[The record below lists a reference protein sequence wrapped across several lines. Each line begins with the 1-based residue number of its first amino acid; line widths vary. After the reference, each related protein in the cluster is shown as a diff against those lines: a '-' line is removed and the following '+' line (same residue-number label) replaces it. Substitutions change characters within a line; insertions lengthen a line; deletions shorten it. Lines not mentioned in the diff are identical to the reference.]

1 MVKHM
6 KHWVFIFA
14 VMTMVLGVVGPRH
27 ALANDRLDEGVAL
40 VNSLVER
47 IQTVIGDNPNQTP
60 EQDQVRAETNAIID
74 EFFDFD
80 LVARFAAGQAWR
92 SASPT
97 EKSDYKTAFRRV
109 LLALAET
116 QFEYFRHI
124 EYTHKTAISK
134 GPKLMIV
141 SGMVQDKT
149 GEFPDAVISWRISTK
164 AEKPVRIIDLEV
176 ENISM
181 LITQQQE
188 NTAIIRQ
195 NGGSFQAL
203 IDALNQQ
210 ADDIAAG
217 KASISD

>member
-60 EQDQVRAETNAIID
+60 EKDQVRAETNAIID

-210 ADDIAAG
+210 ANDIAAG

>member
-149 GEFPDAVISWRISTK
+149 GEFPDVVISWRISTK

>member
-1 MVKHM
+1 MTNMIKNGVMMVALM
-6 KHWVFIFA
+6 A
-14 VMTMVLGVVGPRH
+14 MVLITAPSNN
-27 ALANDRLDEGVAL
+27 AFANDRLDEGVGL
-40 VNSLVER
+40 VNALVER
-47 IQTVIGDNPNQTP
+47 IQTVIGEDPDQA
-60 EQDQVRAETNAIID
+60 QVRAETNAIID

-92 SASPT
+92 SASDA
-97 EKSDYKTAFRRV
+97 EKADYKTAFRRV

-116 QFEYFRHI
+116 QFEYFRRI
-124 EYTHKTAISK
+124 EYTPKDAISK

-141 SGMVQDKT
+141 SGMVHDKT
-149 GEFPDAVISWRISTK
+149 GEYPDAVVSWRISTK
-164 AEKPVRIIDLEV
+164 QGKPARIIDLEV

-217 KASISD
+217 KTTASD

>member
-1 MVKHM
+1 MTNMIKNGVMMVALM
-6 KHWVFIFA
+6 A
-14 VMTMVLGVVGPRH
+14 MVLITAPSNN
-27 ALANDRLDEGVAL
+27 AFANDRLDEGVGL
-40 VNSLVER
+40 VNALVER
-47 IQTVIGDNPNQTP
+47 IQTVIGEDPDQA
-60 EQDQVRAETNAIID
+60 QVRAETNAIID

-92 SASPT
+92 SASDA
-97 EKSDYKTAFRRV
+97 EKADYKTAFRRV

-116 QFEYFRHI
+116 QFEYFRRI
-124 EYTHKTAISK
+124 EYTPKNAISK

-141 SGMVQDKT
+141 SGMVHDKT
-149 GEFPDAVISWRISTK
+149 GEYPDAVVSWRISTK
-164 AEKPVRIIDLEV
+164 QGKPARIIDFEV

-217 KASISD
+217 KTTASD